1 MLDVLRR
8 YASSLAGVTE
18 LSKDRAEALVR
29 ELQERGEIRSR
40 DLQRSARELVERS
53 ARNRQELVRLV
64 RKEIQRQVK
73 ALGLVT
79 REDLNRLTRRVKALE
94 SATTKTRGRPSAAKP
109 SGGRGSS
116 ASSSKKI

>member
-18 LSKDRAEALVR
+18 LSRDRAEALVR
-29 ELQERGEIRSR
+29 ELQDRGEIRSR
-40 DLQRSARELVERS
+40 DVQRAARQLVERS

-79 REDLNRLTRRVKALE
+79 REDLDRVARRVKALE
-94 SATTKTRGRPSAAKP
+94 SGTTKTRPRQAAAKP
-109 SGGRGSS
+109 SGGRGS
-116 ASSSKKI
+116 ASSTKKT